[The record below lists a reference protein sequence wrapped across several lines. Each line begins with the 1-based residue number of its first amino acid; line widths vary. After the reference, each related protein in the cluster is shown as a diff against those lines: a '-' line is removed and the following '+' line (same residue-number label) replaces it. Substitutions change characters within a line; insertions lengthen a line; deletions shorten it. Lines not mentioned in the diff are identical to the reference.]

1 MAKRF
6 EIGDV
11 VCAKVS
17 PSIVLVVRLYA
28 RKIYYCTLQNQ
39 PNANEQVY
47 FERELKPYEGSTI
60 TSDN

>member
-6 EIGDV
+6 EIGGV

-17 PSIVLVVRLYA
+17 PSIVLFVQA
-28 RKIYYCTLQNQ
+28 RRIHYCTLQNQ

-47 FERELKPYEGSTI
+47 FERELKPYEGDTI
-60 TSDN
+60 EADN

>member
-17 PSIVLVVRLYA
+17 PSIAPIVRLYA
-28 RKIYYCTLQNQ
+28 RRIYYCILQNQ

-60 TSDN
+60 DADN